1 MDISDLESL
10 LSPFTDGEACG
21 PDLEYDPDFSEMDL
35 AAQGKPEQ
43 QYGDTVVAAEEPD
56 WKEVRRRAESLLERT
71 KDMRVVVFLARAYLH
86 EEGLPKFAATLELLR
101 GYVENFWD
109 SVHPELDHD
118 DNDDPTYRT
127 NTLITLCDDETTL
140 REIQNAPLVSSRAV
154 GRFSLRDIERASEAA
169 EAPSQSSSSD
179 PDDWSSDSGSD
190 SSSEPSG
197 PSKATIDAAFM
208 DSDVE
213 EIQQTAD
220 ATQAAADH
228 LAAIEKCVTEHVG
241 VTFAVSLAPA
251 RDMLTEMNKIVSDQL
266 RRRGVGTE
274 EPTTETAEGEAGE
287 SLAEGTVEGAAAP
300 VAVASAGYAMNGKIA
315 SRQQAIKALED
326 VCDFYEIN
334 EPSSPLPLL
343 IRRAQRLASAS
354 FLDILRD
361 VAPDGLMQAEALRG
375 GAASTSEEPV
385 AAAAEESASDD
396 SW

>member
-10 LSPFTDGEACG
+10 LSPFADGEACG

-127 NTLITLCDDETTL
+127 NTLTTLCDDETTL
-140 REIQNAPLVSSRAV
+140 RELRDAPLVSSRAV
-154 GRFSLRDIERASEAA
+154 GRFSLREIERASESA
-169 EAPSQSSSSD
+169 EAPPKASSAD
-179 PDDWSSDSGSD
+179 PDDWGSD
-190 SSSEPSG
+190 SNEETSSEPSG
-197 PSKATIDAAFM
+197 PSKATIDAAFT
-208 DSDVE
+208 DSAIE
-213 EIQQTAD
+213 EIQSIAD

-228 LAAIEKCVTEHVG
+228 LAAIETCVTEHVG
-241 VTFAVSLAPA
+241 ITFAVSLAPA
-251 RDMLTEMNKIVSDQL
+251 RNILVEMNKIVSEQL
-266 RRRGVGTE
+266 QRRGVGVE
-274 EPTTETAEGEAGE
+274 EPAADATLADEGEFVAEAGE
-287 SLAEGTVEGAAAP
+287 ATVPGAAP
-300 VAVASAGYAMNGKIA
+300 VASGGYPANGKIA
-315 SRQQAIKALED
+315 TRQQAIKALED
-326 VCDFYEIN
+326 VCDFYDIN

-361 VAPDGLMQAEALRG
+361 V
-375 GAASTSEEPV
+375 
-385 AAAAEESASDD
+385 
-396 SW
+396 